1 MNDQLNA
8 LPSISLSKYPL
19 PNLLKQLLIIPSFL
33 SNSSRHL
40 ALRAMKP
47 DIKLN
52 KNNMYL
58 NIEND
63 CVEKGRD
70 ELFPSQILKTF

>member
-1 MNDQLNA
+1 MIQNRNRLGM
-8 LPSISLSKYPL
+8 
-19 PNLLKQLLIIPSFL
+19 LLKYDPNI
-33 SNSSRHL
+33 RHL
-40 ALRAMKP
+40 VLRAMKP
-47 DIKLN
+47 DKKLN